1 MDIDVDDARGATGA
15 IPGSL
20 GILLKGNRISGVA
33 AGTPSEQLLQVGD
46 EIVSIDGVPV
56 DAEDIQ
62 MLVSGDAGKTAK
74 IVVSRAGR
82 QVSFQIMR
90 LKQERVQAAAQIF
103 ARLQHNADPNAAA
116 IKELLA
122 DIFKSEERMRAA
134 KKNLD
139 DEFNTYKAHLGLK
152 EASMT
157 FCTHTHIH
165 THTYTYIHTHTH
177 THTQARR
184 HSREK
189 HACYRGCHRS
199 VLQTFCPAMS
209 IQNWL
214 RSGGVLFRMFL
225 QCSRSR
231 ARMLHRPSR

>member
-82 QVSFQIMR
+82 QMSFQIMR

-103 ARLQHNADPNAAA
+103 ARLQRNADPNAAG
-116 IKELLA
+116 IQEFLA

-139 DEFNTYKAHLGLK
+139 DEFNAYKAHLELQ
-152 EASMT
+152 EAS
-157 FCTHTHIH
+157 I
-165 THTYTYIHTHTH
+165 I
-177 THTQARR
+177 
-184 HSREK
+184 
-189 HACYRGCHRS
+189 
-199 VLQTFCPAMS
+199 
-209 IQNWL
+209 
-214 RSGGVLFRMFL
+214 FL
-225 QCSRSR
+225 Q
-231 ARMLHRPSR
+231 LL